1 MPKWLFFTTILLII
15 GVCLRQYPIIK
26 CYISDL
32 KMVIQDVYTITHP
45 FLCVACWFV
54 ETQIWL
60 FNRVIRVW
68 LKMATLTCS
77 YSQLSPSTHSYVLYC
92 KTTHTHTYTPGIFK
106 WPHLHVHTCTCSYS
120 QLSPSTHS
128 YVLYC
133 KTTHTHTL
141 MSRCKF
147 NLALPV
153 FYNCS
158 FVHTCGFCCTFV
170 FNFKQ
175 QQSVLDTD
183 IWLFW

>member
-26 CYISDL
+26 GYISDL

-60 FNRVIRVW
+60 FNRVFRVW
-68 LKMATLTCS
+68 LKMATL
-77 YSQLSPSTHSYVLYC
+77 
-92 KTTHTHTYTPGIFK
+92 
-106 WPHLHVHTCTCSYS
+106 TCSYS

>member
-26 CYISDL
+26 GYISDL

-60 FNRVIRVW
+60 FNRVFRVW

-92 KTTHTHTYTPGIFK
+92 KTTHTHTHLVSLKLRAILQDHTHTHTPGILK

-120 QLSPSTHS
+120 HISVIT
-128 YVLYC
+128 
-133 KTTHTHTL
+133 KHT
-141 MSRCKF
+141 
-147 NLALPV
+147 
-153 FYNCS
+153 
-158 FVHTCGFCCTFV
+158 
-170 FNFKQ
+170 
-175 QQSVLDTD
+175 
-183 IWLFW
+183 